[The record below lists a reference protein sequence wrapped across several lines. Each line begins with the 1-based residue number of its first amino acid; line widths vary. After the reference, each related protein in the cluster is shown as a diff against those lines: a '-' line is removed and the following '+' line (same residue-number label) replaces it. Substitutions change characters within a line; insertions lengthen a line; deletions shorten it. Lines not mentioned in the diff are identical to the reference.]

1 VVNGFE
7 ISLDVVDDQVGLALT
22 DPNLAGQVAGPGGA
36 ERRADLTRQVLAFLI
51 RQHIIEEFAREQGI
65 GVSAS
70 EIDTELA
77 STVEQVGGQ
86 AAFDRELRSRG
97 LTTQDVRD
105 NIRRGLLTNKVVTA
119 VGEQELPDTEE
130 PTPEE
135 LNQAFGEWLLDEMA
149 AAEIEVNPRFGAL
162 DLEQGRVCRVVSTAG
177 DTSCPAA

>member
-1 VVNGFE
+1 VVDGFE
-7 ISLDVVDDQVGLALT
+7 ISLEVVDDQVGLALT
-22 DPNLAGQVAGPGGA
+22 DPNLAAQVAGAGGA

-65 GVSAS
+65 SVSAS

-86 AAFDRELRSRG
+86 AAFDRELRGRG
-97 LTTQDVRD
+97 LTTEDVRD
-105 NIRRGLLTNKVVTA
+105 NIRRGLLANKVVEA
-119 VGEQELPDTEE
+119 VGDQELPDTEE
-130 PTPEE
+130 PTPEA

-162 DLEQGRVCRVVSTAG
+162 DLDQGSVCRVVSTAG